1 MTALYWDKGNIEQ
14 FDGVACAGFESISII
29 LLTCN
34 SLLLSLLL
42 LLLLLLLFYHYFIV
56 IIIIIIIIM
65 SFLGK
70 YKYKLTQ
77 LEVKNNN

>member
-1 MTALYWDKGNIEQ
+1 MTALYWDKGKIEQ
-14 FDGVACAGFESISII
+14 FDGFPCAGFESISII

-42 LLLLLLLFYHYFIV
+42 LLFYYFIV
-56 IIIIIIIIM
+56 IIIIIIIM

>member
-1 MTALYWDKGNIEQ
+1 M
-14 FDGVACAGFESISII
+14 II
-29 LLTCN
+29 
-34 SLLLSLLL
+34 
-42 LLLLLLLFYHYFIV
+42 

>member
-1 MTALYWDKGNIEQ
+1 MTALYWDKGKIEQ
-14 FDGVACAGFESISII
+14 FDGFACAGFESISII

-42 LLLLLLLFYHYFIV
+42 LLLFYYFIV
-56 IIIIIIIIM
+56 IIIIIIIM

>member
-1 MTALYWDKGNIEQ
+1 MTALYWDKGKIEQ
-14 FDGVACAGFESISII
+14 FDGFACAGFESISIM

-42 LLLLLLLFYHYFIV
+42 LLFYYFIV
-56 IIIIIIIIM
+56 IIIIIIIM

>member
-1 MTALYWDKGNIEQ
+1 MAALYWDKGKIEQ
-14 FDGVACAGFESISII
+14 FDGFACAGFESISII

-42 LLLLLLLFYHYFIV
+42 LLFYYFIV
-56 IIIIIIIIM
+56 IIIIIIIM

>member
-1 MTALYWDKGNIEQ
+1 MTALYWDKGKIEQ
-14 FDGVACAGFESISII
+14 FDGFACAGFESISII

-42 LLLLLLLFYHYFIV
+42 LLFYYFIV
-56 IIIIIIIIM
+56 IIIIIIIM

>member
-1 MTALYWDKGNIEQ
+1 MTALYWDKGKIEQ
-14 FDGVACAGFESISII
+14 FDGFACAGFESISII

-42 LLLLLLLFYHYFIV
+42 LLFYYFIV
-56 IIIIIIIIM
+56 IVIIIIIM

>member
-1 MTALYWDKGNIEQ
+1 MTALYWDKGKIEQ
-14 FDGVACAGFESISII
+14 FDGFACAGFESISII

-42 LLLLLLLFYHYFIV
+42 LLFYYFIV

>member
-1 MTALYWDKGNIEQ
+1 MTALYWDKGKIEQ
-14 FDGVACAGFESISII
+14 FDGFACAGFESISII

-42 LLLLLLLFYHYFIV
+42 LFYYFV
-56 IIIIIIIIM
+56 VIIIIIIIM